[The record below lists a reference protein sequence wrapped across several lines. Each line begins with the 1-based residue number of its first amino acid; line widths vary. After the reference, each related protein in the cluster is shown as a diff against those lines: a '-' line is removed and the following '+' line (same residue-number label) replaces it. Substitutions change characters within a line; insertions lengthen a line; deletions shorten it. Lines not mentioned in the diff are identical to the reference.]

1 MSATN
6 FSGVGDDVGRDLL
19 ARESEKVKKDI
30 EDG

>member
-6 FSGVGDDVGRDLL
+6 FSGVEDDVGRGLL

-30 EDG
+30 GDG